1 MQAAKE
7 NGGMAGRLAGKVV
20 IVTGAGGGI
29 GAAAAAVFA
38 REGARV
44 IAAGRRLAPV
54 QHVCT
59 TIAEQ
64 GGQAIPVA
72 ADVATSA
79 GARAIVA
86 AALDTYG
93 RLDGAF
99 NNAGIDGALAPTAE
113 FAEDQFDEIIRINL
127 KGVWLCMRE
136 QIPAMLESGGGA
148 ILNNA
153 SALGKVGQFSMPA
166 YCAAKA
172 GVVGLSKA
180 AALDYGARG
189 IRVNVISPGVVE
201 TPMMNQQME
210 AIPELRRMLLD
221 RHPIGRL
228 GSPEEIAEAAAWMLS
243 DAASFMLGAD
253 VSVDGGYLAI

>member
-1 MQAAKE
+1 
-7 NGGMAGRLAGKVV
+7 MAGQLSGKVV

-29 GAAAAAVFA
+29 GAAAAEVFA

-44 IAAGRRLAPV
+44 LAAGRTEASLEA
-54 QHVCT
+54 VCGR
-59 TIAEQ
+59 IAGQ
-64 GGQAIPVA
+64 GGSAVPVA
-72 ADVATSA
+72 ADVATAA
-79 GARAIVA
+79 GAKAIVD
-86 AALDTYG
+86 AALDSFG

-99 NNAGIDGALAPTAE
+99 NNAGIDGALAVTADYP
-113 FAEDQFDEIIRINL
+113 EDQFDEVIRINL

-136 QIPAMLESGGGA
+136 QIRVMLDNGGGA

-172 GVVGLSKA
+172 GVVGLTKA
-180 AALDYGARG
+180 AALDYGSRG
-189 IRVNVISPGVVE
+189 IRLNVISPGVVE
-201 TPMMNQQME
+201 TPMMIQQMQ
-210 AIPELRRMLLD
+210 AIPELRQILLD

-228 GSPEEIAEAAAWMLS
+228 GTPAEVAEAAAWMLS